1 PQGAYARERAVRGR
15 ANAGRAGGAQQS
27 DGRAGARLCR
37 RGAAAKGRGRRDEHS
52 GRQEG
57 PVRQAVPPESRMIFG
72 FGRRRSSAPVARER
86 LRILLEYERAAAGK
100 RDLVLVLR
108 EEILAVIGRHVR
120 IEPEKVTVN
129 VDRGTT
135 VSTLE
140 IDIEIPNVEAW
151 LASA

>member
-1 PQGAYARERAVRGR
+1 
-15 ANAGRAGGAQQS
+15 
-27 DGRAGARLCR
+27 
-37 RGAAAKGRGRRDEHS
+37 
-52 GRQEG
+52 
-57 PVRQAVPPESRMIFG
+57 MIFG

-100 RDLVLVLR
+100 RDLMLVLR

-120 IEPEKVTVN
+120 IEPEKVTIN
-129 VDRGTT
+129 VDRGST

-151 LASA
+151 LAPA

>member
-1 PQGAYARERAVRGR
+1 
-15 ANAGRAGGAQQS
+15 
-27 DGRAGARLCR
+27 
-37 RGAAAKGRGRRDEHS
+37 
-52 GRQEG
+52 
-57 PVRQAVPPESRMIFG
+57 MIFG

-100 RDLVLVLR
+100 RDLMLVLR

-140 IDIEIPNVEAW
+140 IDIEIPNVETW
-151 LASA
+151 LAPA

>member
-1 PQGAYARERAVRGR
+1 
-15 ANAGRAGGAQQS
+15 
-27 DGRAGARLCR
+27 
-37 RGAAAKGRGRRDEHS
+37 
-52 GRQEG
+52 
-57 PVRQAVPPESRMIFG
+57 MIFG

-86 LRILLEYERAAAGK
+86 LRILLEYERATAGK
-100 RDLVLVLR
+100 RDLMLVLR

-120 IEPEKVTVN
+120 IEPEKVTIN

-151 LASA
+151 LAPA